1 MVLIRSKEDAVVGM
15 KRKGCSTA
23 IIGGDRQ
30 KLATN
35 HEGIG
40 GVGGSGK
47 EGEGILKQ

>member
-1 MVLIRSKEDAVVGM
+1 MVPIRSKEDAVVGM

-35 HEGIG
+35 HEGGAG
-40 GVGGSGK
+40 GGGK